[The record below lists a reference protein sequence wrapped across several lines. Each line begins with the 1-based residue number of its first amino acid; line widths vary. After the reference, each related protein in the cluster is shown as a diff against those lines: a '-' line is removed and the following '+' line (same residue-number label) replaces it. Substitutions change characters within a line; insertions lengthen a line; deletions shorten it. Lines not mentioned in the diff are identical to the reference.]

1 MLNAKEQETLLK
13 LARDTISAHLSGK
26 PLPRPPDAYGE
37 LALKCGAF
45 VTLHKKGMLRGCIG
59 HMVGMKP
66 LVETVREMAIAAATE
81 DSRFPSVKAD
91 EMKNIDI
98 EISVLSP
105 MKKITDVGEIQVGV
119 HGIMMSQGWRRGV
132 LLPQVATEQGW
143 DRDTFLTHTC
153 YKAGLSP
160 DAWKFPETTIEIFSA
175 QVFGEPFDSLT
186 FAHGKD

>member
-1 MLNAKEQETLLK
+1 MQLTTEQQRVLLK
-13 LARDTISAHLSGK
+13 LARDTITAHLSGGA
-26 PLPRPPDAYGE
+26 LPKLPDVQGE

-66 LVETVREMAIAAATE
+66 LVETVQEMAIAAATE
-81 DSRFPSVKAD
+81 DSRFPSVKTD
-91 EMKNIDI
+91 EMKDIDI

-105 MKKITDVGEIQVGV
+105 MKKITDVSEIQVGV

-160 DAWKFPETTIEIFSA
+160 DAWKSPETTIEIFSA
-175 QVFGEPFDSLT
+175 QVFD
-186 FAHGKD
+186 DR